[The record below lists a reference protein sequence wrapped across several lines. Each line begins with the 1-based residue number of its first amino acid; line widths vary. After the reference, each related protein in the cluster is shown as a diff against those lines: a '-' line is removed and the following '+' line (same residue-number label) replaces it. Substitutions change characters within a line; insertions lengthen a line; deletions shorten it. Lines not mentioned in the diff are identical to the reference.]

1 MRGGVKGGGR
11 IFYGILWALFLESAQ
26 PLNSKLDFSGSL
38 TSAYSEWEEYVKLGG
53 GHAHSFA
60 TDMRALHPQW
70 LLRA

>member
-11 IFYGILWALFLESAQ
+11 IFYGIVWALFLESAE

-38 TSAYSEWEEYVKLGG
+38 TSAYSEWEEYGKLGR
-53 GHAHSFA
+53 HAHSFA
-60 TDMRALHPQW
+60 TDMRALHQQW